1 MQANTVNIIE
11 FLTEKLKID
20 LSYNS
25 LVSARSALGHCLS
38 CDIIYHSTVSTFLK
52 GVYNLRPPTPK
63 YFAIWNVNTLLS
75 HIQHKDISTFYITK
89 KLATLF
95 MILAGTRVN
104 TLVHLKATNMYI
116 TDTEVTF
123 ILDEVPKHSR
133 PNYEQKPLIFRVFT
147 SKDICSVTTL
157 ITYLEHRLP
166 ASGGPTLFI
175 TTVKPHKKASK
186 DSTSR

>member
-1 MQANTVNIIE
+1 MTEE
-11 FLTEKLKID
+11 FKRG

-25 LVSARSALGHCLS
+25 PLVSARPALGHCLS
-38 CDIIYHSTVSTFLK
+38 CGIIHHRTVSTFLK

-75 HIQHKDISTFYITK
+75 HIQHKEISTFYDITK

-104 TLVHLKATNMYI
+104 TLVHLKVTNMYI

-123 ILDEVPKHSR
+123 TFDEVLKHSR
-133 PNYEQKPLIFRVFT
+133 PNYEQKPLIFRAFT
-147 SKDICSVTTL
+147 SKDLCSVTTL

-166 ASGGPTLFI
+166 ASGDPALFI
-175 TTVKPHKKASK
+175 TTVKLHKKASK
-186 DSTSR
+186 ASLGG